1 LHNDE
6 LHDLHSAINIIRV
19 IKSMRMRWAGLL
31 TRMGERC
38 GAYRVLVGSE
48 GKRPLG
54 MSRLRLEDNIKMYLQ
69 EIERGPRLDWSGS
82 R

>member
-1 LHNDE
+1 
-6 LHDLHSAINIIRV
+6 
-19 IKSMRMRWAGLL
+19 MRWAGFV

-38 GAYRVLVGSE
+38 GAYRGFVGNE

-54 MSRLRLEDNIKMYLQ
+54 MSRLRLEDNIKVYLQ
-69 EIERGPRLDWSGS
+69 ETERWPRLDLCGS